1 MKNKFEY
8 MAELANLR
16 WLALKIASISPVIK
30 ESCAVNIEYLSSF
43 EFEELQFVNHCC
55 VCWRKIVYR
64 INMIVGIVKLC
75 VFFAATLAM

>member
-1 MKNKFEY
+1 MYYIQSYICSEHSRNIMKNKFEY

-55 VCWRKIVYR
+55 VC
-64 INMIVGIVKLC
+64 
-75 VFFAATLAM
+75 